1 MNNKLILSIA
11 MMSAFAANN
20 VMADDSGLYLGGA
33 IGTSGVDDGGLFSS
47 VREPVTFEAE
57 DNAYRII
64 AGYKF
69 NRIVSLELQYTDYG
83 DVVAKYPLSSNA
95 GFTWTPQV
103 FSIAANLGYTFDNGV
118 RPFGTIGLSS
128 IDLDMKYSDGSRPS
142 SSEFDDSG
150 AGVRVGFGVEYTPE
164 KLSELSLRLG
174 YEADAFTVEVDD
186 GTSWNRTKVE
196 KDIVLASFYL
206 GATYNF

>member
-20 VMADDSGLYLGGA
+20 VMAADSGLYLGGA

-47 VREPVTFEAE
+47 IKEPVTFEAE

-83 DVVAKYPLSSNA
+83 DVVAKYPLRSNA

-128 IDLDMKYSDGSRPS
+128 IDLDMKYEDGSRPS
-142 SSEFDDSG
+142 SSDFDDSG
-150 AGVRVGFGVEYTPE
+150 TGVRVGFGVEYTPK
-164 KLSELSLRLG
+164 KLSELSLRFG
-174 YEADAFTVEVDD
+174 YEADAFTVEVDE
-186 GTSWNRTKVE
+186 GSSWNRKKVE

-206 GATYNF
+206 GAMYTF

>member
-47 VREPVTFEAE
+47 IKEPVTFEAE

-83 DVVAKYPLSSNA
+83 DVVAKYPLSSG

-103 FSIAANLGYTFDNGV
+103 FSITANLGYTFDNGV

-128 IDLDMKYSDGSRPS
+128 IDLDMKHSDGSRPS

-150 AGVRVGFGVEYTPE
+150 AGVRVGFGVEYTP
-164 KLSELSLRLG
+164 LCELSLRLG
-174 YEADAFTVEVDD
+174 YEADAFTVEVDE
-186 GTSWNRTKVE
+186 GSSWKQRKVE

>member
-128 IDLDMKYSDGSRPS
+128 IDLDMMYSDGSRPS

-174 YEADAFTVEVDD
+174 YEADAFTAEVNE
-186 GTSWNRTKVE
+186 GNSWSQKKVE

>member
-20 VMADDSGLYLGGA
+20 VMAADSGLYLGGA

-47 VREPVTFEAE
+47 IKEPVTFEAE

-174 YEADAFTVEVDD
+174 YEADAFTAEVNE
-186 GTSWNRTKVE
+186 GNSWSQKKVE

>member
-174 YEADAFTVEVDD
+174 YEADAFTAEVNE
-186 GTSWNRTKVE
+186 GNSWSQKKVE

>member
-1 MNNKLILSIA
+1 MNNKFILSIA
-11 MMSAFAANN
+11 MMSAFSASN
-20 VMADDSGLYLGGA
+20 VMAADSGLYLGGA

-47 VREPVTFEAE
+47 IKEPVTFEAE

-83 DVVAKYPLSSNA
+83 DVVAKYPLSST

-103 FSIAANLGYTFDNGV
+103 FSVVANLGYTFDNGV
-118 RPFGTIGLSS
+118 RPFGLIGLSS
-128 IDLDMKYSDGSRPS
+128 IDLDMKYSNGSRPS

-150 AGVRVGFGVEYTPE
+150 TGVRVGFGVEYTPE

-174 YEADAFTVEVDD
+174 YEADAFTVEVDE
-186 GTSWNRTKVE
+186 GNSWNRKKVE

-206 GATYNF
+206 GAMYTF